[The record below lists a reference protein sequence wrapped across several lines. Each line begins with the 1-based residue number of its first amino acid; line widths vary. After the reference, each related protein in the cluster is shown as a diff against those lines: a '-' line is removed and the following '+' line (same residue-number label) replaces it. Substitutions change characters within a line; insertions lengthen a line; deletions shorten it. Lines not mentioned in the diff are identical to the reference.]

1 MPTHSRAARR
11 KAQSL
16 VVEGL
21 PMRVR
26 AVIVA
31 VLCAVLVASCSS
43 MSMKNIQ
50 SKETILEDTLKMYA
64 ATMRWGDMT
73 QGLGFVDPKYLQAHP
88 MTELD
93 LSRYKQVRVT
103 AYDDQP
109 AAPVSETEVRQTVEI
124 GLVNI
129 NTQAARSVVDNQIWR
144 YDEVQKRWWLTTGL
158 PDITRHN

>member
-1 MPTHSRAARR
+1 MHARAA
-11 KAQSL
+11 A
-16 VVEGL
+16 
-21 PMRVR
+21 
-26 AVIVA
+26 AIVA
-31 VLCAVLVASCSS
+31 VLSAALLASCAS

-88 MTELD
+88 MTDLD
-93 LSRYKQVRVT
+93 LARYKQVRVT
-103 AYDDQP
+103 SYDDQP

-129 NTQAARSVVDNQIWR
+129 NTQTARSVIDNQIWR
-144 YDEVQKRWWLTTGL
+144 YDEKEKRWWLTTGL